1 MPREA
6 ALRFI
11 SATKAF
17 ILPEMRTAAAPAAS
31 LPLAS
36 SMPTASAYRVTVSPC
51 RRPMLEPSTRM
62 AVSSTVNSCCRL
74 GCSRVSR
81 AVMIFV
87 VLAMGS
93 CRWISCANSTS
104 PLSASI
110 TMAAAAP
117 TP

>member
-1 MPREA
+1 
-6 ALRFI
+6 
-11 SATKAF
+11 
-17 ILPEMRTAAAPAAS
+17 
-31 LPLAS
+31 
-36 SMPTASAYRVTVSPC
+36 
-51 RRPMLEPSTRM
+51 
-62 AVSSTVNSCCRL
+62 
-74 GCSRVSR
+74 
-81 AVMIFV
+81 MIFV